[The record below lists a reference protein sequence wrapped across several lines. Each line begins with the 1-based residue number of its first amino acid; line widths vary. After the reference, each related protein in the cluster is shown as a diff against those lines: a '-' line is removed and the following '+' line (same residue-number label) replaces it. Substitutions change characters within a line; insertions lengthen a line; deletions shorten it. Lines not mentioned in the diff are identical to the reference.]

1 MRHLFL
7 GLLSFAVLAVPA
19 WAVEDPQV
27 AIFSQFVGD
36 EQSMMAALLSDPAEA
51 AAFQKEA
58 AAAGNPQA
66 VRDAVVRW
74 RGRVAA
80 YASSYVSRQP
90 ATNMSGRSVK
100 EMVEPGEWG
109 ALMHFLRMMEPGL
122 KKDIVLGMIK
132 DGNEKLAKGDA
143 SRAMTV
149 ISTARK
155 IMRDSAEKYLQ
166 TPLAKNAQ
174 ADAQR
179 LAAAEAERSKAL
191 EAEKAKTAEKAK
203 EAERAKTALEAA
215 RRAREAAE
223 RAKTSPAEDAKTG
236 PAPVYD
242 GERPKE
248 TPVVDA
254 GEGPKDPE
262 PVVGPAPQ
270 TGMRP
275 DLALNPPKPGE
286 KRPQII
292 VPSPSTGS
300 DDEELSKMESG
311 TGGTKTVKKYAM
323 IGGGL
328 LGLLVGAFFG
338 PIGMLVGAAVGVGAG
353 YAASKYLLRNA

>member
-1 MRHLFL
+1 
-7 GLLSFAVLAVPA
+7 
-19 WAVEDPQV
+19 
-27 AIFSQFVGD
+27 
-36 EQSMMAALLSDPAEA
+36 
-51 AAFQKEA
+51 
-58 AAAGNPQA
+58 
-66 VRDAVVRW
+66 
-74 RGRVAA
+74 
-80 YASSYVSRQP
+80 
-90 ATNMSGRSVK
+90 MSGKTVK

-122 KKDIVLGMIK
+122 KKDIVLAMIK
-132 DGNEKLAKGDA
+132 DGNEKLAKGDT

-179 LAAAEAERSKAL
+179 LAAAEAARSKAVEAEKAKL
-191 EAEKAKTAEKAK
+191 AEKAREAEKAKTA
-203 EAERAKTALEAA
+203 LEQA

-223 RAKTSPAEDAKTG
+223 RAKTAPAEDAKTG

-242 GERPKE
+242 GDRSKD

-262 PVVGPAPQ
+262 PVVDAKPQ
-270 TGMRP
+270 NGKTP

-311 TGGTKTVKKYAM
+311 TGGAGAVKKYAM
-323 IGGGL
+323 IGGGV
-328 LGLLVGAFFG
+328 LGLLISAFFG
-338 PIGMLVGAAVGVGAG
+338 PSGMLVSAVVGVGAG
-353 YAASKYLLRNA
+353 YLASKYLLRNA